1 MCVGVDSRGLT
12 SSSSESLSEP
22 AFSASMSRKPPSQLV
37 SLPRAPL
44 SLQPHE
50 TILLSAV
57 RANTCMPPQSTCTT
71 RYASLSLP
79 SSFGMTVA
87 RLASFFL
94 GPRPSSP
101 LMSPVPNAYTVRMS
115 VGALLMTGRSEVSGG
130 AEVKLLR
137 VSTGSAEKDDEK
149 DAAATA
155 AAAALAF
162 VGLGRFASSSRSAS
176 ELLRRLEVTFCA
188 FGCSSMALRFLDVLG
203 FIDVPLTTGSTLG
216 AARARVDLGGI
227 VERVCCVMISRL
239 WLVDC

>member
-44 SLQPHE
+44 SLQPQE

-57 RANTCMPPQSTCTT
+57 RARTCMPPQSTCTT

-101 LMSPVPNAYTVRMS
+101 LMSPVPNAKTVRIS
-115 VGALLMTGRSEVSGG
+115 VGALLMMGRSEVSGG

-137 VSTGSAEKDDEK
+137 VSTGSTEKDDEK
-149 DAAATA
+149 EAAATSA
-155 AAAALAF
+155 GALAF
-162 VGLGRFASSSRSAS
+162 VGLGRFASTLRSAS
-176 ELLRRLEVTFCA
+176 ELLCRLEVTFCA
-188 FGCSSMALRFLDVLG
+188 FGSSSMALRFLEVFG
-203 FIDVPLTTGSTLG
+203 FVDVPLTTGSTLG
-216 AARARVDLGGI
+216 AARDRVDLGGI
-227 VERVCCVMISRL
+227 VKRICCAMISPL
-239 WLVDC
+239 WLADR